1 MDSFLIRGGSRLK
14 GTIEISGSKNSALPI
29 LAATLMADGKTTL
42 HGVPRLSD
50 IDSMIK
56 LVSELGCDIHRHDS
70 DRAAIGGGPQLN
82 GPLDITVTDES
93 KVEARYDI
101 VKTMRA
107 SICVLGPLLA
117 KRGKAIVSIPGGCAI
132 GDRPVDLHVRGLQK
146 LGATFHTEGGNIVG
160 EVRGRLKGCRM
171 YLGGAQGPTVLGT
184 INVLCA
190 AALAEGETVLVGAAC
205 EPEVWDCAE
214 MLIKMGAKIKG
225 HGTPEIRI
233 EGVESLKGI
242 EHQIIPDR
250 IECGTFMMA
259 AAITN
264 GELTLTNCNMDH
276 LIAVVDRLDE
286 IGVKVQRQGS
296 DAIVVS
302 SARRLNPAEM
312 TTQPFPGF
320 PTDLQ
325 AQLMALLCLAD
336 GMSVITERIF
346 PDRFL
351 HVGELNR
358 MGARIRKEGPTAI
371 VQGVKELAGAPVMA
385 SDLRASAALVMAAMV
400 ARGETRIDRVYHID
414 RGYEKIEQKLAAVGA
429 DIERVKEGA
438 ATKTVVAV
446 STVVAA
452 A

>member
-14 GTIEISGSKNSALPI
+14 GRIEISGSKNSALPI
-29 LAATLMADGKTTL
+29 LAACLMAEGRTTL
-42 HGVPRLSD
+42 KGVPRLSD
-50 IDSMIK
+50 IDSMNK
-56 LVSELGCDIHRHDS
+56 LLGELGCHIYRHEPGTLTS
-70 DRAAIGGGPQLN
+70 GGMGPSLN
-82 GPLDITVTDES
+82 GPLDVTVVDERNC
-93 KVEARYDI
+93 EARYDI

-117 KRGKAIVSIPGGCAI
+117 KRKRAIVSIPGGCAI

-160 EVRGRLKGCRM
+160 EVSGRLKGCRM

-184 INVLCA
+184 INVMSA
-190 AALAEGETVLVGAAC
+190 AALAEGETTIVGAAC
-205 EPEVWDCAE
+205 EPEVIDCAS
-214 MLIKMGAKIKG
+214 MLNKMGAKISG
-225 HGTPEIRI
+225 HGTPEIKI
-233 EGVESLKGI
+233 EGVDRLTGI
-242 EHQIIPDR
+242 EHRVIPDR
-250 IECGTFMMA
+250 IETGTFIMA

-264 GELTLTNCNMDH
+264 GELELKHCNLDH
-276 LIAVVDRLDE
+276 LLAVEDRLQE
-286 IGVKVQRQGS
+286 VGVKITKENGT
-296 DAIVVS
+296 IYVS
-302 SARRLNPAEM
+302 SSRRLQPIEM

-336 GMSVITERIF
+336 GISVITERIF

-371 VQGVKELAGAPVMA
+371 IQGVKELNGAPVMA

-400 ARGETRIDRVYHID
+400 AKGTTRIDRVYHID
-414 RGYEKIEQKLAAVGA
+414 RGYEKIEQKLMSVGA
-429 DIERVKEGA
+429 DIERVSE
-438 ATKTVVAV
+438 TNRTSV
-446 STVVAA
+446 TVAA
-452 A
+452 